1 MNQPHSVFATRYIQ
15 PGQLGA
21 VLSSKE
27 HSVEEFERLKKIIA
41 DAEEDL
47 RKAEGGNRA
56 AGVRVRQAMQDL
68 KNTAQDVRQKILEF
82 RDGDKPQQ

>member
-1 MNQPHSVFATRYIQ
+1 M
-15 PGQLGA
+15 
-21 VLSSKE
+21 
-27 HSVEEFERLKKIIA
+27 EEFERLKKIIA